1 MQAAASVTTV
11 AHVIQLAVAPVFLL
25 TGVGAILAVLINRL
39 ARVVDRF
46 RVLEHMLPTTG
57 DDERAI
63 LDTEMA
69 ILSRRARLIH
79 WAISLCTV
87 CALFI
92 CIVIATLFTGS
103 ILGADLSGTVAALF
117 IAAMLALISGLLC
130 FLREITLATGG
141 IHVVPRKAG

>member
-1 MQAAASVTTV
+1 LQTAASITTV

-46 RVLEHMLPTTG
+46 RVLERMLPADG
-57 DDERAI
+57 NEEGRMRE
-63 LDTEMA
+63 TEMSV
-69 ILSRRARLIH
+69 LSRRARLIH

-87 CALFI
+87 CALLI
-92 CIVIATLFTGS
+92 CIVIATLFVGS
-103 ILGADLSGTVAALF
+103 VLGVDLSATIAVLF
-117 IAAMLALISGLLC
+117 ISAMFALIAGLLC

-141 IHVVPRKAG
+141 IHVIPR